1 MSKKPSP
8 ATPPPQTFKA
18 NPFAGLHLNLPPA
31 PAQPAAPKTPAPA
44 ASPHAPLS
52 KADQALLAAMGG
64 DAEIGVGSAA
74 RKPKLAFQV
83 ERKGRG
89 GKTVT
94 IVRGLGRLGTEEQ
107 MDLCNDL
114 KKALGV
120 EGLAQAA
127 GDRRTQS
134 HHVARLG
141 AHDQVGV
148 ALPHPRFF

>member
-52 KADQALLAAMGG
+52 KADQAPLAAMGG

-114 KKALGV
+114 KKALGTGAWFEEELLV
-120 EGLAQAA
+120 IQ
-127 GDRRTQS
+127 GDQLLRSRAWFDGQGFRI
-134 HHVARLG
+134 A
-141 AHDQVGV
+141 
-148 ALPHPRFF
+148 